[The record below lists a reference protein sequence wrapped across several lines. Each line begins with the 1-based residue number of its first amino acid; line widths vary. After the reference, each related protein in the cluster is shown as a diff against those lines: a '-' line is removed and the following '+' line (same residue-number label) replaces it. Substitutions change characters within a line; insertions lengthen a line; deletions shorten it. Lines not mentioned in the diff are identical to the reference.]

1 MEEGERNELGEQ
13 ARVKMAGLGKDGE
26 RLAQGAS
33 EVRASR
39 DWALREP
46 LRESEH
52 RFGVCCLCRGR
63 EGRLEKERG
72 RGK

>member
-1 MEEGERNELGEQ
+1 
-13 ARVKMAGLGKDGE
+13 MAGLEKDGE
-26 RLAQGAS
+26 RLAQGSS
-33 EVRASR
+33 EVRAR
-39 DWALREP
+39 TDWALREH

-63 EGRLEKERG
+63 ERRLEKERG